1 MSQGVG
7 APEAVVVIRATLA
20 YHQIEDRIS
29 LTCAVSN
36 DECVVLW
43 LTARLASQLVPHLC
57 QAVAQLP
64 DVTSNDSNGD
74 GNGDGEGDQ
83 KGTGN
88 DSATPAHEPAG
99 DAASESGSAQ
109 GVPETPVVAGADSA
123 AWLVTAIDLTNGPML
138 VQLGFRDEQ
147 GHPPLLFSLEHTQL
161 AQWSEGLKHC
171 YAQAGWSMD
180 CWHRPAGA
188 GSQNDATQRVAL
200 H

>member
-1 MSQGVG
+1 MSQDAG
-7 APEAVVVIRATLA
+7 AIEALAVIRATLS
-20 YHQIEDRIS
+20 YNQTEDRIS

-64 DVTSNDSNGD
+64 DVTSNDGD
-74 GNGDGEGDQ
+74 GDGDQ
-83 KGTGN
+83 EGTGN

-99 DAASESGSAQ
+99 DATSRSGSAQ
-109 GVPETPVVAGADSA
+109 GPSPEAPVVAGADSA
-123 AWLVTAIDLTNGPML
+123 SWLVTEIDLTNGPML
-138 VQLGFRDEQ
+138 VQLGFRDDQ

-161 AQWSEGLKHC
+161 AQWSEGLKSC

-180 CWHRPAGA
+180 CWHMPAGA
-188 GSQNDATQRVAL
+188 GSQNDSTQRVAL

>member
-1 MSQGVG
+1 MSQDAG
-7 APEAVVVIRATLA
+7 AIEAVAVIRATLS
-20 YHQIEDRIS
+20 YNQTEDRIS

-57 QAVAQLP
+57 QAVSQLP
-64 DVTSNDSNGD
+64 DVTSNDGD
-74 GNGDGEGDQ
+74 GDQEGTD
-83 KGTGN
+83 N
-88 DSATPAHEPAG
+88 DVATPAHEPAG
-99 DAASESGSAQ
+99 DATSETGSAK
-109 GVPETPVVAGADSA
+109 GPNPEAPVVAGADSA
-123 AWLVTAIDLTNGPML
+123 SWLVKAIDLTNGPML
-138 VQLGFRDEQ
+138 VQLGFRDDQ

-180 CWHRPAGA
+180 CWHMPAGA

>member
-7 APEAVVVIRATLA
+7 APEAVVVTRATLA

-64 DVTSNDSNGD
+64 DVTPDD
-74 GNGDGEGDQ
+74 GNGDGNREETD
-83 KGTGN
+83 T
-88 DSATPAHEPAG
+88 DSATPAHEPAS

-109 GVPETPVVAGADSA
+109 GVPEAPVVAGADSA

-138 VQLGFRDEQ
+138 VQLGFRDDQ

-161 AQWSEGLKHC
+161 AQWSEGLKSC
-171 YAQAGWSMD
+171 YAQAGWSME
-180 CWHRPAGA
+180 CWHMPAGA
-188 GSQNDATQRVAL
+188 GSQNDVTQRVAL

>member
-1 MSQGVG
+1 MRQGVS
-7 APEAVVVIRATLA
+7 APEAVAVTRATLA

-29 LTCAVSN
+29 LTCAVNN

-57 QAVAQLP
+57 QAAAQLP
-64 DVTSNDSNGD
+64 DVTPED
-74 GNGDGEGDQ
+74 GDQ
-83 KGTGN
+83 EGTDN
-88 DSATPAHEPAG
+88 DAATLAHEPAS

-138 VQLGFRDEQ
+138 VQLGFRDDQ

-161 AQWSEGLKHC
+161 AQWSEGLKSC
-171 YAQAGWSMD
+171 YAQAGWSME
-180 CWHRPAGA
+180 CWHMPAGA
-188 GSQNDATQRVAL
+188 GSQTDATQRVAL

>member
-7 APEAVVVIRATLA
+7 APDAVVVTRATLA

-29 LTCAVSN
+29 LTCAVSDN
-36 DECVVLW
+36 ECVVLW

-64 DVTSNDSNGD
+64 HVIPDDGD
-74 GNGDGEGDQ
+74 GDGDGDREETD
-83 KGTGN
+83 N
-88 DSATPAHEPAG
+88 DSATPAHEPAS

-109 GVPETPVVAGADSA
+109 GVPEAPVVAGADSA

-138 VQLGFRDEQ
+138 VQLGFRDDQ

>member
-7 APEAVVVIRATLA
+7 APEAVAVTRATLA

-57 QAVAQLP
+57 QAVAELP
-64 DVTSNDSNGD
+64 DVTPDDGD
-74 GNGDGEGDQ
+74 GDGDQ
-83 KGTGN
+83 EGVDN
-88 DSATPAHEPAG
+88 DAATLAHEPAS

-123 AWLVTAIDLTNGPML
+123 AWLVTEIDLTNGPML
-138 VQLGFRDEQ
+138 VQLGFRDDQ

-161 AQWSEGLKHC
+161 AQWSEGLKSC
-171 YAQAGWSMD
+171 YAQAGWSME
-180 CWHRPAGA
+180 CWHMPAGA

>member
-1 MSQGVG
+1 MSQDAG
-7 APEAVVVIRATLA
+7 AIEAVAVIRATLS
-20 YHQIEDRIS
+20 YNQTEDRIS

-64 DVTSNDSNGD
+64 DVTSNDGD
-74 GNGDGEGDQ
+74 GDQEGTD
-83 KGTGN
+83 N
-88 DSATPAHEPAG
+88 DAATPAHEPSS
-99 DAASESGSAQ
+99 DANSESGRAQ
-109 GVPETPVVAGADSA
+109 GPSPEAPVVAGADSA

-138 VQLGFRDEQ
+138 VQLGFRDDQ

-161 AQWSEGLKHC
+161 AQWSEGLKRC

-180 CWHRPAGA
+180 CWHMPAGA
-188 GSQNDATQRVAL
+188 GSQNDATQRVAV

>member
-7 APEAVVVIRATLA
+7 VPETVAVTRATLA

-64 DVTSNDSNGD
+64 DVTPDDGD
-74 GNGDGEGDQ
+74 GHGDQ
-83 KGTGN
+83 EGTDK

-99 DAASESGSAQ
+99 DANLESGSAQ
-109 GVPETPVVAGADSA
+109 GPKREAPVVAGADSA
-123 AWLVTAIDLTNGPML
+123 VWLVTAIDLTNGLML
-138 VQLGFRDEQ
+138 VQLVFRDDQ

-161 AQWSEGLKHC
+161 AKWSEGLKSC

-180 CWHRPAGA
+180 CWHMPASA
-188 GSQNDATQRVAL
+188 GSQTDVTQRVAL